1 MAGKLVSMKISAAEQ
16 KKMMEPTSMVE
27 DRARYP
33 YGLQLNL
40 DTAALE
46 KLGIADDLPEV
57 GESYVL
63 VAKVDVTS
71 VSSNKHEGGSSQS
84 LSLQITEMCL
94 EDGDATDAAKAL
106 YS

>member
-63 VAKVDVTS
+63 VAKVDVT
-71 VSSNKHEGGSSQS
+71 GGSSQS

-106 YS
+106 YSEGE